1 MNNLFTYI
9 RILKKMNEQE
19 QSDNFKVMNLTD
31 LPDRYFV
38 TNEQKTNLMSLLDL
52 EPDSFYIQKQRRTS
66 RSIYNKQSSFED
78 NNETDDRDEEEL
90 QFSYPLNRQEFNRM
104 IMQHKK
110 SVTYKTVAAKM
121 SSGNNEANNN
131 AFRENRSAKN
141 SPILNV
147 WSRFFIIFIFFFT
160 YLLAILYKLTQISIT
175 CNYIRLRIIHLNLY

>member
-1 MNNLFTYI
+1 MNNLLTYK
-9 RILKKMNEQE
+9 RILKKQE

-52 EPDSFYIQKQRRTS
+52 EPDSFYIQKQRQTS

-110 SVTYKTVAAKM
+110 SVTYKKVA
-121 SSGNNEANNN
+121 GNNEANNN
-131 AFRENRSAKN
+131 AFIANRSAKN

-147 WSRFFIIFIFFFT
+147 WSRFFIIFIFFLLIFT
-160 YLLAILYKLTQISIT
+160 CDFI
-175 CNYIRLRIIHLNLY
+175 